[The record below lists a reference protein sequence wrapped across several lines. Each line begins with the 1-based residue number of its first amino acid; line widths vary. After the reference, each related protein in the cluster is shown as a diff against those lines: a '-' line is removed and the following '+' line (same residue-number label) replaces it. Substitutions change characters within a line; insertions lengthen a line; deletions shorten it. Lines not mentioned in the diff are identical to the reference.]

1 MGCGCKKNK
10 TQEQPSQQPPSNI
23 RLTEVQK
30 PSTTQTNTQ
39 QPTQQTSTNS
49 Q

>member
-10 TQEQPSQQPPSNI
+10 PQEQTPQKPPSNI

-30 PSTTQTNTQ
+30 PVTTQPVQ
-39 QPTQQTSTNS
+39 QTQQTNKP